1 MAFAPTHHKS
11 NSPLLANLSLL
22 FLLSFFPAV
31 HPYSPQDASCQ
42 GLEDLE
48 DHQARCSYLQTHDPC
63 SPWGYINYLRVFYC
77 ILAEHPLVGYL
88 LLFLWLLLLFYLL
101 GNTASRY
108 FCSSLENLSR
118 VLRLPPT
125 IAGVTL
131 LPLGNGAADVF
142 ASLVSFA
149 GSGVSE
155 VGLSSVLGSAFF
167 ISTVVVGIIS
177 IGVGS
182 RAVVIDRS
190 SFIRD
195 ICFLVAALCSL
206 LAFLIAG
213 RTRAWCSMCFVS
225 LYIVYILTVWIGL
238 CCGEK
243 PGELAMPLLDSIEV
257 VQDPV
262 EDNTKETSE
271 HDRVDHDDKSSCFK
285 LKRSVLCCI
294 HGLIFLVQMPLC
306 LPRRLTIPDVSE
318 ERWSKPFAVAAA
330 VFAPLLLATLW
341 NSRREEIG
349 SDEWLTI
356 YLCGGLVGM
365 VLGII
370 AAETAE
376 RHSPPRKG
384 LLLWLAGG
392 FLMSVIWAYMIAT
405 ELVALLVSIGYILG
419 IRPLVLG
426 LTVLAWGNS
435 LGDLIANV
443 AIAVNGGSDGVQI
456 AISGCYAGP
465 LFNILFGLGLSLVL
479 ASWASHP
486 SPFVIPRDPSLFETI
501 GFLVGGLLWAL
512 AMLPK
517 RGMQLDRVFGTGLLV
532 IYLCFL
538 CLRLSE
544 SLGLLQLGSLLNL

>member
-1 MAFAPTHHKS
+1 MAFAPTYHKS
-11 NSPLLANLSLL
+11 DAPLLANLSLL
-22 FLLSFFPAV
+22 FLLSFFPAA
-31 HPYSPQDASCQ
+31 HPYSRQDAGCQ

-48 DHQARCSYLQTHDPC
+48 DHQARCSYLRTHEPC
-63 SPWGYINYLRVFYC
+63 SPRAYVDYLRVFYC
-77 ILAEHPLVGYL
+77 ILAEHPLLGYL
-88 LLFLWLLLLFYLL
+88 LLLLWLLILFYLL
-101 GNTASRY
+101 GNTASRF
-108 FCSSLENLSR
+108 FCSSLEGLSR
-118 VLRLPPT
+118 LLRLPPT

-142 ASLVSFA
+142 ASFVSFA

-167 ISTVVVGIIS
+167 VSTAVVGIIS

-195 ICFLVAALCSL
+195 LCFLAAALCSL
-206 LAFLIAG
+206 LSFLIAG
-213 RTRAWCSMCFVS
+213 RIRVWCSICFVS
-225 LYIVYILTVWIGL
+225 LYIVFIVTIWIGL

-257 VQDPV
+257 VQDPI
-262 EDNTKETSE
+262 DHDTKEAGE
-271 HDRVDHDDKSSCFK
+271 HDEVDDDNSSCCK
-285 LKRSVLCCI
+285 LKPSVLCCI
-294 HGLIFLVQMPLC
+294 SGLIYVVQMPLH

-318 ERWSKPFAVAAA
+318 QRWSKPFAVAAA

-341 NSRREEIG
+341 NSQREEIG

-356 YLCGGLVGM
+356 YLCGGLAGI
-365 VLGII
+365 VLGIA
-370 AAETAE
+370 AAETTE
-376 RHSPPRKG
+376 KHGPPRRG
-384 LLLWLAGG
+384 LLPWLAGG
-392 FLMSVIWAYMIAT
+392 FLMSVIWSYMIAR

-435 LGDLIANV
+435 LADLIANV

-486 SPFVIPRDPSLFETI
+486 SPFEIPQDPSLFETM
-501 GFLVGGLLWAL
+501 GFVVAGLLWAL
-512 AMLPK
+512 AMLPR
-517 RGMQLDRVFGTGLLV
+517 RGMKLDRVFGSGLLV
-532 IYLCFL
+532 IYSCFL

-544 SLGLLQLGSLLNL
+544 SLGLLQLGSLLRP

>member
-1 MAFAPTHHKS
+1 MAFAPAHHKS
-11 NSPLLANLSLL
+11 NSPLLASLSLV
-22 FLLSFFPAV
+22 FLLSFFPAA
-31 HPYSPQDASCQ
+31 HPYSPQDACQ

-63 SPWGYINYLRVFYC
+63 SPRGYIDYLRIFYC
-77 ILAEHPLVGYL
+77 VLAEHPLLGYL

-108 FCSSLENLSR
+108 FCSSLESLCR
-118 VLRLPPT
+118 LLRLPPT

-177 IGVGS
+177 FGVGS

-213 RTRAWCSMCFVS
+213 RTRVWCSMCFVS
-225 LYIVYILTVWIGL
+225 LYIVYILTVWIGP

-243 PGELAMPLLDSIEV
+243 PGELTMPLLDSIEV
-257 VQDPV
+257 VQDPI
-262 EDNTKETSE
+262 DDDTKETSE

-285 LKRSVLCCI
+285 LKPSVLCCI
-294 HGLIFLVQMPLC
+294 HGLIYLVQMPLY

-356 YLCGGLVGM
+356 YLSGGLVGM

-370 AAETAE
+370 AAETTE
-376 RHSPPRKG
+376 RHSPPRRG
-384 LLLWLAGG
+384 LFPWLAGG

-405 ELVALLVSIGYILG
+405 ELVALLVSVGYILG
-419 IRPLVLG
+419 IRPLLLG

-456 AISGCYAGP
+456 AFSGCYAGP
-465 LFNILFGLGLSLVL
+465 LFNMLFGLGLSLVL

-486 SPFVIPRDPSLFETI
+486 SPFVIPQDPSLFETM

-512 AMLPK
+512 AMLPR